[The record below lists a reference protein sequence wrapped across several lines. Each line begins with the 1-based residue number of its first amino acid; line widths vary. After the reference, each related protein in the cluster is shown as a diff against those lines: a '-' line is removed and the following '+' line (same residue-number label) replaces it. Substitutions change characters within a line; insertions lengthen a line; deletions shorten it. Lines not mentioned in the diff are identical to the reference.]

1 MSDLQDQAD
10 AAAAVAAR
18 HREIAVEHLLF
29 GTVRFLS
36 QRHPELLA
44 ELEESLAHLWDH
56 ADDASRDDEAVRD
69 VARRF
74 LRSLRAERA

>member
-18 HREIAVEHLLF
+18 HREMAVEHLLF

-36 QRHPELLA
+36 QCQPELLA

-74 LRSLRAERA
+74 LKSVRAE

>member
-18 HREIAVEHLLF
+18 HREMAVEHLLF

-36 QRHPELLA
+36 QRQPELLA
-44 ELEESLAHLWDH
+44 ELEESLAHLWDR
-56 ADDASRDDEAVRD
+56 ADDASRDDEGVRD

-74 LRSLRAERA
+74 LKSVRAERA